1 METNLEECLNKT
13 IGRKSTPTQL
23 DNLIRGYRL
32 YARSE
37 GKSPKTIRI
46 PTTAVNTLKNFL
58 EAKGF
63 STDVTEIGH
72 REIVDGVSYQLPAR

>member
-1 METNLEECLNKT
+1 MLGSRVRVQKQLEIT
-13 IGRKSTPTQL
+13 
-23 DNLIRGYRL
+23 
-32 YARSE
+32 
-37 GKSPKTIRI
+37 
-46 PTTAVNTLKNFL
+46 TTAVNTLKNFL